1 MNRLLTL
8 LALAAL
14 TSCSPDEPP
23 PTAVVPK
30 KPALAPKPSVPAPPP
45 PAPRPPEPA
54 PAPEVKPAEP
64 PAPLSEPPQPKPLEP
79 TRPSRL
85 PKVPR
90 AEGLTGAIHLPSF
103 TFRALAG
110 GAHIQING
118 ELVGSA
124 PCLWT
129 VTDGLQ
135 FDSKIPVT
143 NWPPDGALKISST
156 SHPENGSADLWLDSS
171 DTLRSRFPHLM
182 PGEAI
187 LYVDGKLGGKSI
199 RGGLR
204 LLVEG
209 FKYAV
214 YTPLVD
220 PEGEEASRYLRTI
233 WFDRIRNE

>member
-1 MNRLLTL
+1 MKRLLTL
-8 LALAAL
+8 LALTAL
-14 TSCSPDEPP
+14 TSCSPADPP

-30 KPALAPKPSVPAPPP
+30 KPAPASAPAPAPPA

-54 PAPEVKPAEP
+54 PPPAPKPVEP
-64 PAPLSEPPQPKPLEP
+64 PAPLSEPPQPKPLQP
-79 TRPSRL
+79 ARPSPR
-85 PKVPR
+85 PPPVPR
-90 AEGLTGAIHLPSF
+90 AQGLAGAIHLPSF

-110 GAHIQING
+110 GAHVQING

-129 VTDGLQ
+129 VTDGLE
-135 FDSKIPVT
+135 FDPRIRVT

-156 SHPENGSADLWLDSS
+156 SHPENGSADLWLDQS
-171 DTLRSRFPHLM
+171 DAVRSRFPHLR
-182 PGEAI
+182 PGEVV
-187 LYVDGKLGGKSI
+187 LYVDGKLGGKAV
-199 RGGLR
+199 RGALR